1 MPARVDSGSSEK
13 VESENCLL
21 DESAP
26 QVGRE
31 IHICAIENGDEVSFE
46 VLNGSFCKVP
56 SVHAGVNELVVQISG
71 FDACCQIL

>member
-1 MPARVDSGSSEK
+1 M
-13 VESENCLL
+13 
-21 DESAP
+21 
-26 QVGRE
+26 GRE